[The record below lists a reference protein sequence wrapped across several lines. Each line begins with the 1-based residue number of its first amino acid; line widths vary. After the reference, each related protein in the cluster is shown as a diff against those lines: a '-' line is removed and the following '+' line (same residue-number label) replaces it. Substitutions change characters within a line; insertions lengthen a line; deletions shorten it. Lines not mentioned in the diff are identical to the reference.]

1 MRDLPIDDQVGTLKR
16 TCDVAEAALADVVEV
31 ARHEGHDRVLGI
43 DVRVDLLHRV
53 GGLVPGVRDGG
64 SDHLAHEAHPLASE
78 DRAGGRDRAGGGQ
91 VDGERTARTL
101 EVRRGENGGAGGC
114 LIDDVSDPPACDRA
128 AQQRDVQAAIRPEV
142 VDESAQTAK
151 EGAIL
156 EPLDAAAYLFR
167 HVAKVSVIDA
177 HWMAV
182 ARGDEPADLV
192 VSGGHVLSVFTKE
205 WLDVDVAIQDGHVV
219 GLGRYEGREQL
230 EVSGAYLVPG
240 FIDAHMHLESSKLMV
255 DEFARAVLVH
265 GTTAVVADP
274 HEIANVLG
282 TDGIHWLLDCCEDL
296 PLDVYVMASS
306 CVPASQFE
314 SPRRPFTTGDIESL
328 LRRSRTIGIAEMMNF
343 PGVIG
348 GRESELAK
356 LETGLTDHVDGHAP
370 GVRGPALN
378 AYVAAGIGS
387 DHEAMTFEEALEK
400 RRLGMWVLLREA
412 SIARN
417 LRDLLPLVK
426 RYGTERCAFCTDDR
440 EPDFI
445 VEQGHINQMV
455 RVAVEEGV
463 SPEDALVMATINPA
477 TCHRLWHLGAIA
489 PGYQADILV
498 MDDLKTFNPRQVLK
512 RGAPPRHVKVEVPDW
527 VRQTVSLAPLA
538 ATSFRVAAGPKKI
551 RVMRVIPA
559 QLVTGVESVEPT
571 VEDGC
576 IVADAARDLVKIA
589 VVERH
594 HASGR
599 IGLGFATN
607 VGLKRGAFASTVA
620 HDAHN
625 IVLLGVDDRDMAVCA
640 TRLAEIGG
648 GIVIAEG
655 GRAVEELPLPV
666 AGLMSD
672 RPLAE
677 VDERLRS
684 MERRLNSMGVTM
696 TSPFMTL
703 SFLALSVI
711 PELKITDRGLVDVG
725 RFELVPLGIE

>member
-1 MRDLPIDDQVGTLKR
+1 
-16 TCDVAEAALADVVEV
+16 
-31 ARHEGHDRVLGI
+31 
-43 DVRVDLLHRV
+43 
-53 GGLVPGVRDGG
+53 
-64 SDHLAHEAHPLASE
+64 
-78 DRAGGRDRAGGGQ
+78 
-91 VDGERTARTL
+91 
-101 EVRRGENGGAGGC
+101 
-114 LIDDVSDPPACDRA
+114 
-128 AQQRDVQAAIRPEV
+128 
-142 VDESAQTAK
+142 
-151 EGAIL
+151 
-156 EPLDAAAYLFR
+156 
-167 HVAKVSVIDA
+167 
-177 HWMAV
+177 MAV

-192 VSGGHVLSVFTKE
+192 LSGGRVLSVFTKE
-205 WLDVDVAIQDGHVV
+205 WLDVDVAVKDGHVV
-219 GLGRYEGREQL
+219 GLGRYEGRESLDVQ
-230 EVSGAYLVPG
+230 GAYLVPG
-240 FIDAHMHLESSKLMV
+240 FIDAHMHIESSKLMV
-255 DEFARAVLVH
+255 DEFARAVLAH

-296 PLDVYVMASS
+296 PLDVFVMASS
-306 CVPASQFE
+306 CVPASRFE

-343 PGVIG
+343 PGVIAG
-348 GRESELAK
+348 APSELAK

-378 AYVAAGIGS
+378 AYISAGIS
-387 DHEAMTFEEALEK
+387 TDHEAFTFEEALEK

-445 VEQGHINQMV
+445 VEHGHINQMV
-455 RVAVEEGV
+455 RVAVEEGI
-463 SPEDALVMATINPA
+463 SPEDAVVMATINPA
-477 TCHRLWHLGAIA
+477 TCHRLWRLGAIA

-498 MDDLKTFNPRQVLK
+498 LDDLKSFRPRSVLK
-512 RGAPPRHVKVEVPDW
+512 RGAAPKFVSLEAPEW
-527 VRQTVSLAPLA
+527 VRQTVSLAPVDA
-538 ATSFRVAAGPKKI
+538 SSFHVLVGPKNI

-559 QLVTGVESVEPT
+559 QLITGVETVEPK
-571 VEDGC
+571 VEGGC
-576 IVADAARDLVKIA
+576 IMADPARDLVKIA

-607 VGLKRGAFASTVA
+607 VGLNRGAFASTVA

-625 IVLLGVDDRDMAVCA
+625 IVVLGVDDADMAACV

-655 GRAVEELPLPV
+655 GRAVEELPLPI

-677 VDERLRS
+677 VDQRLRS
-684 MERRLNSMGVTM
+684 MEKRLNAMGVTM
-696 TSPFMTL
+696 AAPFMTL